1 MSRKFYRVFRWP
13 EPDDSEFHPKAW
25 MFECDHLGNVNLA
38 VLDPDAFKAWEVC
51 QQLAHGPVIG
61 GGRAAP
67 YDCGVQDLEIYDVQP
82 GR

>member
-1 MSRKFYRVFRWP
+1 MSNRRFYRVFRWP

-38 VLDPDAFKAWEVC
+38 VLGSEAATAWDFC
-51 QQLAHGPVIG
+51 QRMPHIGRLDEIG
-61 GGRAAP
+61 GLTNLGMV
-67 YDCGVQDLEIYDVQP
+67 DVTIYDVQP